1 MRVRMWMV
9 TGVLAC
15 CAGAGAGAKTVAAQM
30 SMGSGAG
37 AAVGAPMDPAKAEN
51 VMLSAFE
58 EEVTGVVKAMPAD
71 KFNFAPSSA
80 TFAAAQD
87 AKFNGV
93 RTFSSQA
100 THIIEANYYFYSQ
113 VSGMKPGVD
122 VKAIGNLKTK
132 AEIVSAL
139 AASFAFAH
147 QAVATITPA
156 NAFLTIEGADGMKTR
171 ATLASF
177 AVAHGYDHYGQMVE
191 YLRMNGVVPP
201 GSK

>member
-1 MRVRMWMV
+1 MRVRMWKL
-9 TGVLAC
+9 TGVVIC
-15 CAGAGAGAKTVAAQM
+15 CAGLGTGMGVAQM
-30 SMGSGAG
+30 QMSGG
-37 AAVGAPMDPAKAEN
+37 AASALGSPMDPAKAEDA
-51 VMLSAFE
+51 MLSAFE
-58 EEVTGVVKAMPAD
+58 GEVTGVVKAMPAD

-87 AKFNGV
+87 AKFSGV
-93 RTFSSQA
+93 RTFASEA
-100 THIIEANYYFYSQ
+100 THIIQANYYFYGQ

-122 VKAIGNLKTK
+122 MKAIGSLKTK
-132 AEIVSAL
+132 DEIVSAL
-139 AASFAFAH
+139 AASFVFAH
-147 QAVATITPA
+147 KAVATITPA

>member
-15 CAGAGAGAKTVAAQM
+15 CTGAGAGAKTAAAQM

-80 TFAAAQD
+80 TFAPAQD
-87 AKFNGV
+87 AKFTGV
-93 RTFSSQA
+93 RSFSGQA
-100 THIIEANYYFYSQ
+100 THIIQANYYFYGQ